1 LSAVIRAVRTKTSRP
16 FNLGILRNGDSIN
29 ATTMYQNGPVSLL
42 IMEEVCCFKY
52 VNLTYE
58 GFTKREVAN
67 PFSLLGNSKRRG
79 YNAVPSLLIPGIKN
93 VYVVGQT
100 KLGGGLIRTLNITFT
115 VVR

>member
-1 LSAVIRAVRTKTSRP
+1 LSAVIRAIRAKTSRP
-16 FNLGILRNGDSIN
+16 FILGTFCNGDSIN

-67 PFSLLGNSKRRG
+67 RFSLLGNSKRRG
-79 YNAVPSLLIPGIKN
+79 YNAVPSLSISGTKN
-93 VYVVGQT
+93 FYVLGQT
-100 KLGGGLIRTLNITFT
+100 KLGGGLIRMLNITFT